1 MTHLPTDLV
10 ERLPSLSR
18 RFKSVCS
25 SDLLW
30 KALYAR
36 DFPSASEGGI
46 GEECTSGA
54 RGAGGMASCGFKEAY
69 DRQRER
75 MRSGNELPAFHLR
88 SGNELPAFPDISAAD
103 ISAAA
108 GARQGAGQRRDGGID
123 FAFRDLGV
131 GNELEEIISGARSVN
146 SAGNH
151 GLGGGRGIFF
161 GGDGAGGVDGLNE
174 GFPGEFGGFTLGGG
188 FRSGGGEFEGF
199 SLGSRESAV
208 GLGGQFVRDV
218 PVAFGGE
225 YDRLPFTVSP

>member
-1 MTHLPTDLV
+1 
-10 ERLPSLSR
+10 
-18 RFKSVCS
+18 
-25 SDLLW
+25 
-30 KALYAR
+30 
-36 DFPSASEGGI
+36 
-46 GEECTSGA
+46 
-54 RGAGGMASCGFKEAY
+54 
-69 DRQRER
+69 
-75 MRSGNELPAFHLR
+75 
-88 SGNELPAFPDISAAD
+88 
-103 ISAAA
+103 
-108 GARQGAGQRRDGGID
+108 
-123 FAFRDLGV
+123 
-131 GNELEEIISGARSVN
+131 VN

-161 GGDGAGGVDGLNE
+161 GGDGAGGVGGLNE

>member
-36 DFPSASEGGI
+36 DFPSASEGGS

-69 DRQRER
+69 ARQRVR
-75 MRSGNELPAFHLR
+75 MSSGNEV
-88 SGNELPAFPDISAAD
+88 PAFPD

-123 FAFRDLGV
+123 FAFRDLSV
-131 GNELEEIISGARSVN
+131 SNELEEIISGGRSVN
-146 SAGNH
+146 CAGNH
-151 GLGGGRGIFF
+151 GLGGGRGNFF
-161 GGDGAGGVDGLNE
+161 GGDGAGRVGGLNE
-174 GFPGEFGGFTLGGG
+174 GFPGEFGDFTLGGG
-188 FRSGGGEFEGF
+188 FRSGGRGGDQGEFEGF
-199 SLGSRESAV
+199 SLGGRGSAV
-208 GLGGQFVRDV
+208 GMGGQFVRDV

-225 YDRLPFTVSP
+225 YDRLPFTASP